1 LIRKFFNWS
10 GNLTGSRGVRRI
22 MAKSNEDNFYRIDDK
37 VIELKG
43 AEKEAFIAQREADKA
58 EQALLETE
66 YKAKQDAR
74 ESALKKLAEIA
85 GLTEEELA
93 SIL

>member
-1 LIRKFFNWS
+1 MTIEKIII
-10 GNLTGSRGVRRI
+10 GI
-22 MAKSNEDNFYRIDDK
+22 DNK
-37 VIELKG
+37 TIELKG
-43 AEKEAFIAQREADKA
+43 SDKDAFIAQREADNA
-58 EQALLETE
+58 ERLLLETE